1 MLNAFHVRRSKEVE
15 CQKVSADSALPLARP
30 AGTRRQGEKLAYA
43 NFVIDLSTPARKFNF
58 LPRAMF
64 DTTAI
69 QRGPNLAS
77 ILFSRFRPTHSN
89 VLRIA
94 NERYLLARERC
105 PYIRHVHSTNGSAGT
120 PESRSRHSTEKK
132 ATPLSDRLR
141 NFTT

>member
-64 DTTAI
+64 DTAAI

-105 PYIRHVHSTNGSAGT
+105 PTRSFNQWFGGY
-120 PESRSRHSTEKK
+120 SRIALTTLHRKKK